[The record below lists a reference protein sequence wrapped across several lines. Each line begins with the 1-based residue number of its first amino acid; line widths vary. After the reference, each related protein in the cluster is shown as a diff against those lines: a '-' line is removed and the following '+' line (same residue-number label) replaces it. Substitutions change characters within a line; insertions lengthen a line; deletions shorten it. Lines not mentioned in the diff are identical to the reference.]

1 MPNASA
7 ETTKSWLLAAVKIA
21 VSIGLL
27 YLLARNTDLTAVWK
41 AMRELPLWAAVLA
54 WAILVVQ
61 SSIIGLRWWL
71 VMGAIGSPAGLGRTI
86 GLTFVGVFFN
96 QVLPT
101 SFGGDAVRIWRVY
114 RDGVRYQT
122 AINGVLLER
131 ISGVAGLVVLVALG
145 VAYMGPRIDNPAVQ
159 YGLLAVLPLTLLGV
173 VVLTTMDRLPNAW
186 RRWRAMQ
193 DLVELAGDGRR
204 IFFNLPT
211 GSLLLVLSLISH
223 MLAAASIF
231 ALARGLGLDMA
242 LGDSLALVPAVIL
255 ITLIPLSFAG
265 WGIREG
271 AMVAMLAFAGVST
284 DAALAVSIL
293 FGLALLAASLP
304 GCLVWLT

>member
-1 MPNASA
+1 MPNPPT
-7 ETTKSWLLAAVKIA
+7 ETSKSRLLAAVKIA
-21 VSIGLL
+21 VSVGLL
-27 YLLARNTDLTAVWK
+27 YLLARGTDLTAVWETV
-41 AMRELPLWAAVLA
+41 RELPLWAAALA

-61 SSIIGLRWWL
+61 TAIIGLRWWL

-114 RDGVRYQT
+114 RDGARYQT

-131 ISGVAGLVVLVALG
+131 ASGVAGLVVLVALG
-145 VAYMGPRIDNPAVQ
+145 VAYMGPRIDNSAVQ
-159 YGLLAVLPLTLLGV
+159 YGLLAVLPLTLFGV
-173 VVLTTMDRLPNAW
+173 AVLATLDRLPNAW
-186 RRWRAMQ
+186 RRWRPLQ

-204 IFFNLPT
+204 VFFDLPA
-211 GSLLLVLSLISH
+211 GSLLFALSLISH
-223 MLAAASIF
+223 TLAAASIF
-231 ALARGLGLDMA
+231 ALARGLGLELA
-242 LGDSLALVPAVIL
+242 LVDSLALVPAVIL

-293 FGLALLAASLP
+293 FGVALLAASLP